1 MNRQKIKWG
10 KIDLMSLI
18 IILIL
23 ITLTLY
29 LYNRLPDQLAVHFGT
44 NGEAN
49 GYQGKFSFLLTSVLF
64 LIGDSFIIKNHSL
77 Y

>member
-1 MNRQKIKWG
+1 MNQPKIKWG
-10 KIDLMSLI
+10 KIDLMSLLL
-18 IILIL
+18 ILIP

-49 GYQGKFSFLLTSVLF
+49 GYQGKLSFLLTSA
-64 LIGDSFIIKNHSL
+64 IYESYTFIIKNHSL